1 MLFPMVE
8 SDRVLVRIAD
18 LLDSLEMNQGLAI
31 QARSVEQAFG
41 GTGATNLSNAEA
53 FARAHGC
60 VFEYDCSKEQGL
72 FTRAYP
78 KGGRA

>member
-1 MLFPMVE
+1 MAK
-8 SDRVLVRIAD
+8 SNQVLVRIAD
-18 LLDSLEMNQGLAI
+18 LLDILEMNQGLTI

-41 GTGATNLSNAEA
+41 GTGATSLASAVS

-60 VFEYDCSKEQGL
+60 EFEYDASKEQGM
-72 FTRAYP
+72 FTRTYP